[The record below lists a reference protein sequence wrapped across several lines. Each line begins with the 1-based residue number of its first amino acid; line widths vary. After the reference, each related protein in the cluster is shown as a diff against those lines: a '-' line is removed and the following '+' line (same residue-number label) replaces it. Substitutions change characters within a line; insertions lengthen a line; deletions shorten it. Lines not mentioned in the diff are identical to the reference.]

1 MIINKHIL
9 KLENVYYVNN
19 KFYVPES
26 PHNNEY
32 KKFIHNYEINNDF
45 KCQSTKVIDNILCFN
60 TLHSCFSHALIDG
73 IFPIYWCI
81 KDINEDPKNVTLFVR
96 KKSVMDYKLNNLS
109 KIDSVRNR
117 YKGVWNEIT
126 SLLSDKIQ
134 FEHLIKQD
142 ERIFIK
148 KCYFYIIIDYWQRSP
163 WNCMDYYRGR
173 GVLKHNVD
181 FKDDVINSNLVDFS
195 QYVKKNLQ
203 LVPNK
208 KEKPQVIIIDRRND
222 RKWEPEKLNKI
233 VHILLENNNVQYNGV
248 HILENMNLYHQIK
261 LFVENNVFIFRH
273 GSCITHLIWIPNN
286 SIIFDIDT
294 DLNERKNVVRRLA
307 TISDSKTIQLNY
319 NDIDYSQF
327 KFDKL

>member
-26 PHNNEY
+26 PDNNEY
-32 KKFIHNYEINNDF
+32 KKFIHNFEINNNFD
-45 KCQSTKVIDNILCFN
+45 CQSSKVIDSILCFN

-109 KIDSVRNR
+109 KIDPVRNR

-142 ERIFIK
+142 EKILIK

-173 GVLKHNVD
+173 GVLKRNVD

-233 VHILLENNNVQYNGV
+233 IHILLENNNVQYNGI

-273 GSCITHLIWIPNN
+273 GSCITHLIWIPNK
-286 SIIFDIDT
+286 SIIFDIDVN
-294 DLNERKNVVRRLA
+294 LHERKNVVRRLA
-307 TISDSKTIQLNY
+307 TISDSKTIQMNY

-327 KFDKL
+327 SYDKL